1 MALRL
6 SISFK
11 RRQII
16 YLISQL
22 ETFISKYQMKPY
34 VSKKKEIDFLCFL
47 NVFVPLTLGSII
59 VLYYMEN
66 FEEVR
71 NEFKPDL
78 LQYFEKHSIQEKIA
92 VLLFTFAY
100 MLHFYVTSML
110 CITMFTTIY
119 NTFEDALKQMLVE
132 TYRSL
137 CTDISSKNLVK
148 ASELILKVQAM
159 HQEIENVLSFSI
171 FLVYVLVF
179 VNFLNLVSVN
189 VTNFTSPQLKFR
201 VFACVIVFIWTTSNF
216 VKLTLTGSKLVDICD
231 LWKLLQQDIVR
242 NCARMKIKNSKNLTY
257 LLLFLEESKLDLEFT
272 GWGIFRL
279 DRSLLLTI
287 AEAIVS
293 YSVVIATV

>member
-1 MALRL
+1 
-6 SISFK
+6 
-11 RRQII
+11 
-16 YLISQL
+16 
-22 ETFISKYQMKPY
+22 
-34 VSKKKEIDFLCFL
+34 
-47 NVFVPLTLGSII
+47 
-59 VLYYMEN
+59 
-66 FEEVR
+66 
-71 NEFKPDL
+71 
-78 LQYFEKHSIQEKIA
+78 
-92 VLLFTFAY
+92 
-100 MLHFYVTSML
+100 
-110 CITMFTTIY
+110 MFTTIY

-137 CTDISSKNLVK
+137 CTDISSKTLVK

-159 HQEIENVLSFSI
+159 HQEIENVVSFSI

-242 NCARMKIKNSKNLTY
+242 NCARMKVKNSKNLTY